1 MKQMTK
7 WRWTA
12 GVGFLF
18 TLSLVLNCG
27 GSSSTT
33 SNAPAGS
40 LVSIAVTPNS
50 PSAPAGTVQQL
61 TATGTYSDFSTRDI
75 TSQVTWTSS
84 NTTTATIDGS
94 GLASAK
100 AKGTTTIIAASGGKS
115 GQAFLTVTSAPLRN
129 VATIAGTASGLGS
142 ADGVGAAAS
151 FNYPA
156 GITTD
161 GTNLYVTEFYGHTIR
176 KIAIATGAVTTLAGT
191 PGASGSADGTG
202 ARARFNN
209 PYGIATDGTNLYVA
223 DSGNHTIRKIVIA
236 TGAVTTLAG
245 TPGNGGATDGT
256 GTAALFSNPSGITT
270 DPDNKNLYLTDSNND
285 TIRKIVVA
293 TGAVTTIAGTPGA
306 TGSADGTGA
315 AATFHQPVGIATDG
329 SNLYVADTGNST
341 IRKVVIGTGAVT
353 TVAGNAGN
361 IGFTDGIGPA
371 AGFNNPAGI
380 TTDGTNFYV
389 ADTLNSTI
397 RQVVIS
403 TRAVTTLTGTPL
415 VQGSADGSLTVA
427 TFFAPFGITTD
438 GTNLYVADTYN
449 YTIRKI
455 Y

>member
-191 PGASGSADGTG
+191 PG
-202 ARARFNN
+202 
-209 PYGIATDGTNLYVA
+209 
-223 DSGNHTIRKIVIA
+223 
-236 TGAVTTLAG
+236 
-245 TPGNGGATDGT
+245 NGGATDGT

-403 TRAVTTLTGTPL
+403 TREVTTVTGTPL
-415 VQGSADGSLTVA
+415 VQGSADGSLSVA
-427 TFFAPFGITTD
+427 TFFAPFGLTTD

-449 YTIRKI
+449 FTIRKI